1 MMALSSFTSGLTVTT
16 GGWQRVNLVA
26 LPLVAIVAVA
36 IGWYALRQR
45 ASKAAAA

>member
-1 MMALSSFTSGLTVTT
+1 MMAISSFTSGLTVTT

-36 IGWYALRQR
+36 IAWYALRQR